1 VTARVRQRLS
11 SAERQDEIIKAAVEL
26 AGREGMD
33 NVTTQGIADAI
44 GVTQG
49 AIFRHFPTKDAIW
62 ISVVH
67 WARGRLMGVVDMAA
81 SQASNP
87 LEAVEK
93 IFFAHI
99 GFADKYPALP
109 RVLLSANPHLKQIM
123 KEMLAGYEERIA
135 AFLSA
140 AKTLSLVRRDL
151 DESDAATLFIAMVQG
166 LVMHVLIL
174 RAKKSL
180 IGEARRVFPIYM
192 AGIGARSL
200 NRKSAHARQ

>member
-1 VTARVRQRLS
+1 
-11 SAERQDEIIKAAVEL
+11 
-26 AGREGMD
+26 
-33 NVTTQGIADAI
+33 
-44 GVTQG
+44 
-49 AIFRHFPTKDAIW
+49 
-62 ISVVH
+62 
-67 WARGRLMGVVDMAA
+67 
-81 SQASNP
+81 
-87 LEAVEK
+87 
-93 IFFAHI
+93 
-99 GFADKYPALP
+99 
-109 RVLLSANPHLKQIM
+109 M